1 MIDIHGGLPQ
11 QPVGT
16 AGTQPTNDSP
26 YSPGDGQEDECAKGN
41 GVLQHQQGRNKLH
54 LGKFCDFCW
63 QFLTLW
69 KTKKNKYRCCP
80 NNLGNSGRKD
90 RCRLR
95 HYVLKKTFKT
105 CCRLNQF
112 YRLWWTR
119 AMKMLGNN
127 DSIYRSQ
134 WLLVGESHIL
144 GTFGLFNLIYIN
156 LQYIIYIYIL
166 CIG

>member
-26 YSPGDGQEDECAKGN
+26 YSPETVRKMNVPKGMAFFSISK
-41 GVLQHQQGRNKLH
+41 GAISFTWEIL
-54 LGKFCDFCW
+54 W
-63 QFLTLW
+63 FLLAIPYSL
-69 KTKKNKYRCCP
+69 KDQKNKYRCCP

-144 GTFGLFNLIYIN
+144 GTFGLFNLH
-156 LQYIIYIYIL
+156 
-166 CIG
+166 